1 MAKEEKRVVQ
11 FEINDN
17 VKKMTITGEDKD
29 QRVVMRE
36 ELSEEELDEVSG
48 GGKLGRIF
56 SRIRCP
62 KKQ

>member
-48 GGKLGRIF
+48 GGKLGSIF
-56 SRIRCP
+56 SRIKRP
-62 KKQ
+62 K

>member
-17 VKKMTITGEDKD
+17 AKKMAITGEDKD
-29 QRVVMRE
+29 RVVMRE

-48 GGKLGRIF
+48 GGTLGSIF
-56 SRIRCP
+56 SKLKCP

>member
-11 FEINDN
+11 IEINDN
-17 VKKMTITGEDKD
+17 VKKMIITGEDKD

-48 GGKLGRIF
+48 GGLGSIF
-56 SRIRCP
+56 SRIRYP

>member
-11 FEINDN
+11 IEINDN

-36 ELSEEELDEVSG
+36 ELSEEELDDVSG
-48 GGKLGRIF
+48 GLRLGDI
-56 SRIRCP
+56 IRKMKCP

>member
-48 GGKLGRIF
+48 GGNLGSIF
-56 SRIRCP
+56 SRIKRP